1 METIGQVS
9 VSDPEARPGPR
20 GIVVAGAGA
29 GLILSALVW
38 WLMADWAF
46 WSGPALLGGAALLVG
61 PFQWARRNAQ
71 RRRNRDVLTAWGG
84 PRGLAYAPG
93 AGNPSTTPLLK
104 RKGGLGPALV
114 GSVGGD
120 PQGVL
125 AHYTY
130 TVGSGKNQHTVKLSV
145 AMARFEGRDG
155 LRVVVRDGWQV
166 GFEGLFDDWS
176 AFETQSAEVD
186 DRFEIEV
193 REGHDPVQVTEL
205 LDPVV
210 LASLL
215 AGEQH
220 PLVEVDAGTL
230 VVAIGGHVGIDP
242 GVEDLAWFE
251 FLRARA
257 DQWGARIAGI

>member
-1 METIGQVS
+1 METIGQVG
-9 VSDPEARPGPR
+9 VSDPEARPGPW
-20 GIVVAGAGA
+20 GVVAAGAGV
-29 GLILSALVW
+29 GLVLSALAW
-38 WLMADWAF
+38 WLVAEWAF
-46 WSGPALLGGAALLVG
+46 WSGPALMAGAAAAIG

-71 RRRNRDVLTAWGG
+71 NRRNQRVLTAWGG

-93 AGNPSTTPLLK
+93 VDNPSTTPLLR
-104 RKGGLGPALV
+104 RKGALRPALV
-114 GSVGGD
+114 GPVGGD
-120 PQGVL
+120 PHGVL

-130 TVGSGKNQHTVKLSV
+130 SVSSGKNRYDVKLSL
-145 AMARFEGRDG
+145 ALARFAGRDG
-155 LRVVVRDGWQV
+155 LRVVVRDGEQF
-166 GFEGLFDDWS
+166 GFEGLFDDWA

-186 DRFEIEV
+186 GRFEIEV

-215 AGEQH
+215 EADLH
-220 PLVEVDAGTL
+220 PLVEVDQGTL
-230 VVAIGGHVGIDP
+230 VVAIGGHVGLDP

>member
-1 METIGQVS
+1 METIGHVGA
-9 VSDPEARPGPR
+9 SDPAARPGP
-20 GIVVAGAGA
+20 GGLAVAALGA
-29 GLILSALVW
+29 GLVLLALGW
-38 WLMADWAF
+38 WLLAAWAF
-46 WSGPALLGGAALLVG
+46 WTGPALLVGAAVAVG
-61 PFQWARRNAQ
+61 PFRWARRNAQ
-71 RRRNRDVLTAWGG
+71 DRHTRRVLTAWGG
-84 PRGLAYAPG
+84 ERGLSFAPG
-93 AGNPSTTPLLK
+93 AGNPSTTPLLR

-120 PQGVL
+120 PHGVL

-130 TVGSGKNQHTVKLSV
+130 SVGSGKNRYDVKMSV
-145 AMARFEGRDG
+145 AMARFAGREG
-155 LRVVVRDGWQV
+155 LRVAVRDDAQDALGGV
-166 GFEGLFDDWS
+166 FDDWS

-215 AGEQH
+215 EADLH
-220 PLVEVDAGTL
+220 PLVEVDQGTL
-230 VVAIGGHVGIDP
+230 VVAIGGHVGLDP
-242 GVEDLAWFE
+242 GVEDLAWFD

>member
-1 METIGQVS
+1 METIGQVG
-9 VSDPEARPGPR
+9 VSDPEARPGPW
-20 GIVVAGAGA
+20 GVVVAGAGA
-29 GLILSALVW
+29 GLLLSALVW
-38 WLMADWAF
+38 WLMADWAV
-46 WSGPALLGGAALLVG
+46 WSGPALLGGAALAVG
-61 PFQWARRNAQ
+61 PFKWARRNAQ
-71 RRRNRDVLTAWGG
+71 ARRNREVLTAWGA

-93 AGNPSTTPLLK
+93 VDNPSTTPLLR

-114 GSVGGD
+114 GSLGGD

-130 TVGSGKNQHTVKLSV
+130 AVGSGKNRYEVKLSL
-145 AMARFEGRDG
+145 AIARFAGREG
-155 LRVVVRDGWQV
+155 LRVAVRDDAHDALGGV
-166 GFEGLFDDWS
+166 FDDWS

-210 LASLL
+210 LTSLL
-215 AGEQH
+215 EADLH
-220 PLVEVDAGTL
+220 PLVEIDQGTL
-230 VVAIGGHVGIDP
+230 VVAIGGHVGLDP

-257 DQWGARIAGI
+257 DQWGERIAGI